1 MTKWGSPVLASNLHC
16 CTPASRLQVLQRG
29 RSCIPPPLTI
39 TSHYHLHLTDWAPAV
54 SLAAATPA
62 VVPQGPETS
71 LTQLPGLV
79 REGPLSRMGFDSHP
93 GKCRLLTVASSLVV
107 ELGLSACRQWLQLEG
122 SGAWALGVQGKP
134 WTGLVVPLCMESSQ
148 TRDRTHVP
156 CFGRHGESCPGK
168 HCFRLSHSTR
178 KSSLPLFSQLT

>member
-93 GKCRLLTVASSLVV
+93 GKWISGPAWHPVL
-107 ELGLSACRQWLQLEG
+107 LEG
-122 SGAWALGVQGKP
+122 AIYKLACFPPGSWPQHPLSRVHFSEAQLRSTMGFDLQSLERGVMFGPSVLGKAGKAKSL
-134 WTGLVVPLCMESSQ
+134 TRQ
-148 TRDRTHVP
+148 T
-156 CFGRHGESCPGK
+156 SNN
-168 HCFRLSHSTR
+168 S
-178 KSSLPLFSQLT
+178 